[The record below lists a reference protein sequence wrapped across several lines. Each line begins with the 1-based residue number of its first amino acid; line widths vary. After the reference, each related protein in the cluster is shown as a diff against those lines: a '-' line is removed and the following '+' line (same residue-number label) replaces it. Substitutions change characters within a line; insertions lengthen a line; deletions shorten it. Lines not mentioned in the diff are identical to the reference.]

1 MSGKISGVFRVHD
14 SLGVKRTRTADQPGK
29 RIPAKELMK
38 PGADPWALG
47 NLPSDDAS
55 AKPTPENVQA
65 YYTNALRSSG
75 DKAEAIMRTKKMFD
89 LAGLDVD
96 EKGAVRSF
104 KVADEIV
111 GPLTLTPA
119 EINRRNRN
127 YWEPEKSGSAG
138 TADESAPPTE
148 APRGNAGN
156 AVYVLTLPSGEYDAE
171 DDGDTMKIIRVAE
184 GRDPEVVA
192 SVPKGTYR
200 LEAGRDGHQHLF
212 RLPDDGTPERVALTD
227 TPTRVGDHMP
237 AALKRM
243 NENMQKFYAGLARRT
258 GT

>member
-1 MSGKISGVFRVHD
+1 MTKISGVFRVHD
-14 SLGVKRTRTADQPGK
+14 SLGVKRTRTNDQPGK
-29 RIPAKELMK
+29 RIPASELMK

-55 AKPTPENVQA
+55 AKPTQENVQQ
-65 YYTNALRSSG
+65 YFTNALRSSG
-75 DKAEAIMRTKKMFD
+75 DKAEALMRTKKMFD

-111 GPLTLTPA
+111 GPMTLTPA

-127 YWEPEKSGSAG
+127 YWEPEKSG
-138 TADESAPPTE
+138 TADEAAPPTD
-148 APRGNAGN
+148 APLNKGNA
-156 AVYVLTLPSGEYDAE
+156 AYVLTLPPGEYDAE

-184 GRDPEVVA
+184 GRENEVVA

-212 RLPDDGTPERVALTD
+212 RLPDDAVPERQPLSD